1 MEVIAPLDDEPP
13 IHHHLGDPATS
24 TPSVHATDEVISDLD
39 EELLEEEICADLG
52 IEERSSS
59 FLWGPGA
66 HVSDDSSRSAPS
78 SPRRAGLRERRAPS
92 RDDDDP
98 PPPLARGG
106 GGARRRGKTLP
117 PRPSAGGA
125 PAFDRASAR
134 GGKRKPCGVAIVG
147 RKRVRVTLKDDY
159 ASWPRGLDDSTSE
172 ESLDGL
178 PPPRSATPTY
188 APAALRRGASGVQSL
203 PEAAEYRCSACGDGY
218 SKRSHHNP
226 WWALVQHECPKCGKI
241 QFPSINIAAPANAI
255 LYHGAAAARPP
266 ADDDDVEDRR
276 AADDHLDA
284 VASMVPDLPEFG
296 LDASEAPPPASPDR
310 AVTPPGP
317 PPDAAAATVTPESSD
332 GDFTP
337 PLPKRT
343 SSALALVAMAAG
355 APASKDDDDDARR
368 ESDKPVVVE
377 ATGSADD
384 AAAVV
389 PAAAKAPPPP
399 PPAGGPRCPEALP
412 EAASSQLFALFEH
425 ARYCP
430 GEHAS
435 KKHREICTAAKFV
448 MLHVRDC
455 AGKLPNGADC
465 PFSWCGPCRAS
476 VAKHHLPPV
485 GSG

>member
-1 MEVIAPLDDEPP
+1 MCI
-13 IHHHLGDPATS
+13 
-24 TPSVHATDEVISDLD
+24 
-39 EELLEEEICADLG
+39 
-52 IEERSSS
+52 
-59 FLWGPGA
+59 
-66 HVSDDSSRSAPS
+66 
-78 SPRRAGLRERRAPS
+78 
-92 RDDDDP
+92 RD
-98 PPPLARGG
+98 R
-106 GGARRRGKTLP
+106 
-117 PRPSAGGA
+117 
-125 PAFDRASAR
+125 
-134 GGKRKPCGVAIVG
+134 
-147 RKRVRVTLKDDY
+147 
-159 ASWPRGLDDSTSE
+159 
-172 ESLDGL
+172 
-178 PPPRSATPTY
+178 TY

-355 APASKDDDDDARR
+355 APASKDDDDDASR

-389 PAAAKAPPPP
+389 PAAAKAPPP

-455 AGKLPNGADC
+455 AGHLPDGRPC
-465 PFSWCGPCRAS
+465 PFGWCSAARLAIR
-476 VAKHHLPPV
+476 KHHLPPILDK
-485 GSG
+485 

>member
-92 RDDDDP
+92 RDDDDEP
-98 PPPLARGG
+98 PPPSRGG
-106 GGARRRGKTLP
+106 GAARRRRGKTLP
-117 PRPSAGGA
+117 PQPSAGGA

-276 AADDHLDA
+276 AADDRLDA

-317 PPDAAAATVTPESSD
+317 PPAAAAATVTPESSD

-355 APASKDDDDDARR
+355 APASKDDDDDASR
-368 ESDKPVVVE
+368 ESDKPFVVE

-384 AAAVV
+384 AAAVA

-399 PPAGGPRCPEALP
+399 PPGGPRCPEALP